1 MSTSKKQSKKSEQAS
16 IIDQLD
22 AKSKKQVSPWI
33 DGIGDFLNVDKEESQ
48 AILERLFKAFLDKGK
63 SNKRNA
69 GRKSRER
76 KDINLLFYQL
86 DQASCRI
93 QEIEKLLVKFCGL
106 LEMHS
111 QYIANLVGY
120 NGCWGIE
127 ELQEW
132 EERLK
137 EAPKKK

>member
-22 AKSKKQVSPWI
+22 AKS
-33 DGIGDFLNVDKEESQ
+33 
-48 AILERLFKAFLDKGK
+48 K

-111 QYIANLVGY
+111 QHIANLVGY

-137 EAPKKK
+137 SAPKQK